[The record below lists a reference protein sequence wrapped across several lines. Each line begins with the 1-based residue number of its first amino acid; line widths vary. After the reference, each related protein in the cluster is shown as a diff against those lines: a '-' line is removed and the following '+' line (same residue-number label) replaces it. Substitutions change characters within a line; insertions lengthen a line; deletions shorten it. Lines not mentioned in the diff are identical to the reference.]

1 MYRAISRIFLHSHL
15 DPLVIANDR
24 IAYCADS
31 HKHEVTPVIND
42 IHNGNEHYPGDVL
55 NDTAPPRLVSKEER
69 SRLTE
74 QQKFEHDAYRA
85 YLKGHNV
92 DTRDARAVSRE
103 VLRTMQKRKEMIGP
117 GVDRGGCTL
126 ITPEMR
132 ETFVQNPGVRRIVPL
147 ND

>member
-55 NDTAPPRLVSKEER
+55 NDTAPPRLV
-69 SRLTE
+69 
-74 QQKFEHDAYRA
+74 
-85 YLKGHNV
+85 
-92 DTRDARAVSRE
+92 
-103 VLRTMQKRKEMIGP
+103 
-117 GVDRGGCTL
+117 GCTL